1 MYNFF
6 VEIESKQD
14 NSFLIKGSDYNHIIN
29 VLRFKKG
36 EEFIVTCNGISNL
49 CSLEGFSNDT
59 AFAKILVEDYQNTE
73 LPIKIHLFQGLP
85 KSDKLELIIQKAV
98 ELGVYEII
106 PTSMQRCIVKIDD
119 KKKNSKT
126 ERYNSISESAAKQSK
141 RNVIPKVLDVFSYKN
156 ALEYAKTLDL
166 LLVPYECENGMKKT
180 KTALSEI
187 KKGMSVG
194 IIIGSEGGFD
204 EKEIK
209 LAQELPNA
217 RVISLGKRILRTET
231 AAISTISTL
240 MMHAELNLE

>member
-6 VEIESKQD
+6 VDINDKQD
-14 NSFLIKGSDYNHIIN
+14 STFLIKGSDYNHLVN

-36 EEFIVTCNGISNL
+36 EEFLVTCNGISNL
-49 CSLEGFSNDT
+49 CSLEEILSDT
-59 AFAKILVEDYQNTE
+59 AVCKILVEDYQNTE

-106 PTSMQRCIVKIDD
+106 PTEMARCIVKFDD
-119 KKKNSKT
+119 KKKSSKI
-126 ERYNSISESAAKQSK
+126 ERFNSISESAAKQSK
-141 RNVIPKVLDVFSYKN
+141 RNVIPKVLDVLSYKS
-156 ALEYAKTLDL
+156 ALEYAKNLDI
-166 LLVPYECENGMKKT
+166 LLVPYECENGMEST
-180 KTALSEI
+180 KTALAEI

-194 IIIGSEGGFD
+194 VIIGSEGGFD
-204 EKEIK
+204 EKEIQMAK
-209 LAQELPNA
+209 ELPNA

-231 AAISTISTL
+231 AAISTISSL